1 MNAFTGQPVSRVD
14 GPEKVTGQAIYTAE
28 FRLRNLAYAALATS
42 TQGHGWIT
50 AIDTSRAEQSPG
62 VIAVITHENAMRL
75 PYKPLEQHPVVDPQS
90 GEQLHVLQGPEV
102 VFVGQ
107 PIAVVVAET
116 QEQARGAAGLVTA
129 TYAPGPAHMTMD
141 VRRAE
146 PPDDPVEE
154 SGRPGD
160 TQRGDAEA
168 AFAAAPVRLDAHYS
182 HEREHHNAM
191 EPHATIADW
200 DGDRL
205 TLYDKSQWVDN
216 VRSEIAHVFGMEE
229 AKIHVVSPFVGGA
242 FGSALRTWPHVTLT
256 ALAAKQ
262 VGRPVR
268 LELTR
273 RQLYFS
279 VGFRPCTEQRVRL
292 GATEDGRL
300 TAIIQEAVGQT
311 STYEQ
316 YAEVTLEPPRKLYSC
331 PNVMTRYRLVPMHTN
346 SPCPMR
352 APGTATGVMAH
363 EIAMDELAD
372 ALGIDPVELRLRNYA
387 EYDEDSNLPWSS
399 KELRA
404 CYRIAAERF
413 GWSRR
418 SAKPGSMRHGE
429 TVLGWGMAT
438 AFYPANRA
446 AASAQAVLYAN
457 GSVIVR
463 TATSD
468 MGPGT
473 YTAMTQLAADTL
485 GVPLEAV
492 DFELGDTD
500 MPKASVH
507 GGSTTLASV
516 GNAVV
521 AACEALRLKL
531 AGLAGAGVVPSDM
544 QSMVAVMARHRLQS
558 VQAEAEAKPGDE
570 TKRFGSAAFGAVF
583 SEVRVDPLLGTVR
596 VPRIVGAYDVGRVI
610 NPKIARSQCIGGMV
624 GGLGMALL
632 EQAEW
637 DARLGRVMNANLAEY
652 LVPVNADVQELEA
665 ILVPAEDRHFN
676 PLGSKGVAEI
686 ALTGVAPAIANAVYH
701 AIGRRIRDLPITP
714 EKLLLA

>member
-1 MNAFTGQPVSRVD
+1 MNAFSGQSISRVD
-14 GPEKVTGQAIYTAE
+14 GPEKVTGQAVYAAE
-28 FRLRNLAYAALATS
+28 FRLPNLAYAALATS

-50 AIDTSRAEQSPG
+50 AIDTSRAARMPG
-62 VIAVITHENAMRL
+62 VLAVITHENAMRL
-75 PYKPLEQHPVVDPQS
+75 PYKKLAEHPVVDPQS
-90 GEQLHVLQGPEV
+90 GERLHVLQGPEV
-102 VFVGQ
+102 LFVGQ

-116 QEQARGAAGLVTA
+116 QEQARSAAGMVA
-129 TYAPGPAHMTMD
+129 ARYAPGPMHMTMD
-141 VRRAE
+141 SNRAE
-146 PPDDPVEE
+146 PPDDPVVE
-154 SGRPGD
+154 SGRPGE
-160 TQRGDAEA
+160 THRGDAAA
-168 AFAAAPVRLDAHYS
+168 AFAAAPVQLDAHYS
-182 HEREHHNAM
+182 LEREHHNAM
-191 EPHATIADW
+191 EPHATIAAW

-216 VRSEIAHVFGMEE
+216 VRSEVAHVFGMDE
-229 AKIHVVSPFVGGA
+229 AKIQVISPFVGGA
-242 FGSALRTWPHVTLT
+242 FGSALRAWPHVTLA
-256 ALAAKQ
+256 ALAAKH

-279 VGFRPCTEQRVRL
+279 VGFRPCTEQHVRL
-292 GATEDGRL
+292 GADHDGRL

-311 STYEQ
+311 SVYEQ

-331 PNVMTRYRLVPMHTN
+331 PNVLTRYRLVPMHTN

-352 APGTATGVMAH
+352 APGTATGIMAH

-387 EYDEDSNLPWSS
+387 EFDEDANLQWSS
-399 KELRA
+399 KELRI
-404 CYRIAAERF
+404 CYKLAAERF

-429 TVLGWGMAT
+429 TVVGWGMAT

-446 AASAQAVLYAN
+446 AAAAQAVLYGN
-457 GSVIVR
+457 GSVMVR

-473 YTAMTQLAADTL
+473 YTAMTQLAADAL
-485 GVPLEAV
+485 GVPLENI

-500 MPKASVH
+500 MPKAPVH

-521 AACEALRLKL
+521 VACQALRDKL
-531 AGLAGAGVVPSDM
+531 AELAGTEAAPCDVQG
-544 QSMVAVMARHRLQS
+544 MVALLSRHGLQRLQ
-558 VQAEAEAKPGDE
+558 ADGEAKPGDE
-570 TKRFGSAAFGAVF
+570 IKRFGSAAFGAVF
-583 SEVRVDPLLGTVR
+583 AEVRVDPLLGTVR
-596 VPRIVGAYDVGRVI
+596 VPRLVGAYDIGRVI

-624 GGLGMALL
+624 GGVGMALL

-637 DARLGRVMNANLAEY
+637 DPKLGRVMNANLSEY

-665 ILVPAEDRHFN
+665 ILVPAEDCNFN

>member
-1 MNAFTGQPVSRVD
+1 M
-14 GPEKVTGQAIYTAE
+14 
-28 FRLRNLAYAALATS
+28 
-42 TQGHGWIT
+42 
-50 AIDTSRAEQSPG
+50 
-62 VIAVITHENAMRL
+62 
-75 PYKPLEQHPVVDPQS
+75 
-90 GEQLHVLQGPEV
+90 
-102 VFVGQ
+102 
-107 PIAVVVAET
+107 
-116 QEQARGAAGLVTA
+116 
-129 TYAPGPAHMTMD
+129 
-141 VRRAE
+141 
-146 PPDDPVEE
+146 
-154 SGRPGD
+154 
-160 TQRGDAEA
+160 
-168 AFAAAPVRLDAHYS
+168 
-182 HEREHHNAM
+182 
-191 EPHATIADW
+191 
-200 DGDRL
+200 
-205 TLYDKSQWVDN
+205 
-216 VRSEIAHVFGMEE
+216 
-229 AKIHVVSPFVGGA
+229 VSPFVGGA
-242 FGSALRTWPHVTLT
+242 FGSALRTWPHVTLA
-256 ALAAKQ
+256 ALAAKH

-279 VGFRPCTEQRVRL
+279 VGFRPYTEQRVRL
-292 GATEDGRL
+292 GATDDGRL

-311 STYEQ
+311 STSWNNTRRSRWSRRAQ
-316 YAEVTLEPPRKLYSC
+316 AYSC
-331 PNVMTRYRLVPMHTN
+331 PNVTTRYRLVPMHTN

-404 CYRIAAERF
+404 CYRMAAEKF

-418 SAKPGSMRHGE
+418 PAKPGSMRHGE
-429 TVLGWGMAT
+429 TVVGWGMAT

-446 AASAQAVLYAN
+446 PASAQAVLYAN
-457 GSVIVR
+457 GSVMVR

-473 YTAMTQLAADTL
+473 YTAMTQLAADAL

-492 DFELGDTD
+492 AFELGDTD
-500 MPKASVH
+500 MPKAPVH

-521 AACEALRLKL
+521 AACQALRTKL
-531 AGLAGAGVVPSDM
+531 AGLGGGEAPGDM
-544 QSMVAVMARHRLQS
+544 QGLLAVMSRHGLQS
-558 VQAEAEAKPGDE
+558 VQADGDAKPGDE
-570 TKRFGSAAFGAVF
+570 SERFGSAAFGAVF
-583 SEVRVDPLLGTVR
+583 AEVRVDPLLGTVR
-596 VPRIVGAYDVGRVI
+596 VPRIVGAYDIGRVI

-637 DARLGRVMNANLAEY
+637 DATLGRVMNANLAEY
-652 LVPVNADVQELEA
+652 LVPVNADVPELEA
-665 ILVPAEDRHFN
+665 ILVPADDRHFN

>member
-1 MNAFTGQPVSRVD
+1 MSAVAGQPISRVD
-14 GPEKVTGQAIYTAE
+14 GPEKVTGRATYAAE
-28 FRLRNLAYAALATS
+28 FRLNNLAYAALVTS

-50 AIDTSRAEQSPG
+50 GIDTSRAAGMPG
-62 VIAVITHENAMRL
+62 VLAVITHQNAMRL
-75 PYKPLEQHPVVDPQS
+75 PYQKLAEHPVVDPQS
-90 GEQLHVLQGPEV
+90 GERLHVLQGPEV

-107 PIAVVVAET
+107 PIAVVVADT
-116 QEQARGAAGLVTA
+116 QEQARSAAGLVTA

-141 VRRAE
+141 AQRAE
-146 PPDDPVEE
+146 PPDAPVEK
-154 SGRPGD
+154 SGRPGE
-160 TQRGDAEA
+160 THRGDAEA
-168 AFAAAPVRLDAHYS
+168 AFAAAPVQLDAHYS

-191 EPHATIADW
+191 EPHATIAAW
-200 DGDRL
+200 DGNRL

-216 VRSEIAHVFGMEE
+216 VRSEIAHVFGMDE
-229 AKIHVVSPFVGGA
+229 ANIHVISPYVGGA
-242 FGSALRTWPHVTLT
+242 FGSALRAWPHVTLA
-256 ALAAKQ
+256 ALASKQ

-292 GATEDGRL
+292 GADNDGRL

-331 PNVMTRYRLVPMHTN
+331 PNVLTRYRLVPTHTN

-352 APGTATGVMAH
+352 APGTASGVMAH

-387 EYDEDSNLPWSS
+387 EYDEDKNLPWSS

-404 CYRIAAERF
+404 CYRLAGERF
-413 GWSRR
+413 GWSQR
-418 SAKPGSMRHGE
+418 SARPGSMRHGE
-429 TVLGWGMAT
+429 TVVGWGMAT

-446 AASAQAVLYAN
+446 AATAQAVLYAN
-457 GSVIVR
+457 GSAVVR

-473 YTAMTQLAADTL
+473 YTAMTQLAADAL
-485 GVPLEAV
+485 SVPLANV

-500 MPKASVH
+500 MPKAPVH

-521 AACEALRLKL
+521 AACHALRDRLS
-531 AGLAGAGVVPSDM
+531 GLAGDAGVPRDVRGI
-544 QSMVAVMARHRLQS
+544 VALLARHGLHS
-558 VQAEAEAKPGDE
+558 VQANGEARPGDE
-570 TKRFGSAAFGAVF
+570 ARRFGSAAFGAVF
-583 SEVRVDPLLGTVR
+583 AEVRVDPLLGTVR
-596 VPRIVGAYDVGRVI
+596 VPRIVGAYDIGRVI
-610 NPKIARSQCIGGMV
+610 NPMIARSQCIGGMV

-637 DARLGRVMNANLAEY
+637 DAKLGRVMNANLAEY

-665 ILVPAEDRHFN
+665 ILVPAEDRNFN

-701 AIGRRIRDLPITP
+701 ATGRRIRDLPITP

>member
-1 MNAFTGQPVSRVD
+1 MNAFTGQPISRVD
-14 GPEKVTGQAIYTAE
+14 GPEKVTGQALYAAE
-28 FRLRNLAYAALATS
+28 FRLPNLAYAAMVTS
-42 TQGHGWIT
+42 TEGHGWIT
-50 AIDTSRAEQSPG
+50 GIDSVHASRMPG

-75 PYKPLEQHPVVDPQS
+75 PYKQLDKRPPVDPQS
-90 GEQLHVLQGPEV
+90 GEQLHVQQDNEV
-102 VFVGQ
+102 LFYGHPV
-107 PIAVVVAET
+107 ALVVAET
-116 QEQARGAAGLVTA
+116 QEQARSAAALVTVR
-129 TYAPGPAHMTMD
+129 YAPGPALTTMD
-141 VRRAE
+141 AE
-146 PPDDPVEE
+146 YAVPPDESVEK
-154 SGRPGD
+154 SGRPGE
-160 TQRGDAEA
+160 THRGDAEA
-168 AFAAAPVRLDAHYS
+168 AFTAAPVKVDASYS

-191 EPHATIADW
+191 EPHATTAAW
-200 DGDRL
+200 DGDHL

-242 FGSALRTWPHVTLT
+242 FGSALRTWPHVTL
-256 ALAAKQ
+256 AAMAAKQ

-279 VGFRPCTEQRVRL
+279 VGFRPRTEQRVRL
-292 GATEDGRL
+292 GADKDGKL
-300 TAIIQEAVGQT
+300 TAIIQEGVGQT
-311 STYEQ
+311 SVYEQ

-331 PNVMTRYRLVPMHTN
+331 PNVTTRYRLVPMHTN

-363 EIAMDELAD
+363 EMAMDELAE
-372 ALGIDPVELRLRNYA
+372 ALGIDPLDLRLRNYA
-387 EYDEDSNLPWSS
+387 ERDEDKDLPWSS

-404 CYRIAAERF
+404 CYEMAAEQF
-413 GWSRR
+413 GWARR
-418 SAKPGSMRHGE
+418 SPKIGSMRRGE
-429 TVLGWGMAT
+429 AALGWGMAT
-438 AFYPANRA
+438 AFYPANRS

-457 GSVIVR
+457 GSVVVR
-463 TATSD
+463 TAASD

-473 YTAMTQLAADTL
+473 YTAMTQLAADA
-485 GVPLEAV
+485 LELPIERV

-500 MPKASVH
+500 MPPAPVH
-507 GGSTTLASV
+507 GGSITLASV

-521 AACEALRLKL
+521 AACEALRAKL
-531 AGLAGAGVVPSDM
+531 AALAGPEGVQGGM
-544 QSMVAVMARHRLQS
+544 TGMVALLSRHGLQS
-558 VQAEAEAKPGDE
+558 VKADGEAKPGDE
-570 TKRFGSAAFGAVF
+570 SKRFGTAAFGAVF
-583 SEVRVDPLLGTVR
+583 AEVLVDPLLGTVR
-596 VPRIVGAYDVGRVI
+596 VPRIVGAYDIGRVI

-637 DARLGRVMNANLAEY
+637 DPRLARVMNANLAEY
-652 LVPVNADVQELEA
+652 LVPVNADVQELEVL
-665 ILVPAEDRHFN
+665 LVPGDDRNFN

-701 AIGRRIRDLPITP
+701 ATGRRIRDLPITP